1 MGVREATLQWEISLS
16 DTKSSEPT
24 IEILQLME
32 LEVAAALLDASR
44 RLSSGDVATEKED
57 LVGGPRMRTG
67 SLIPF
72 SVAALA
78 MWRSGEG
85 QITKPDNPP
94 DSGWLGGWRR
104 GTRALSESEGP
115 SSILSWLTGSGKDKT
130 LLDQSH

>member
-1 MGVREATLQWEISLS
+1 MG
-16 DTKSSEPT
+16 
-24 IEILQLME
+24 
-32 LEVAAALLDASR
+32 SR

-94 DSGWLGGWRR
+94 DSGWVGGWRR
-104 GTRALSESEGP
+104 GTRALSESEGS

-130 LLDQSH
+130 LLDQSLQSRRGSSKDIEEAMAGGLSKADLYMPPI